1 MFKPGD
7 KVTILENGDQGVVVD
22 EKMDD
27 DSRLI
32 RENAIAVQVENGQ
45 GVWGFY
51 PFEIRLTRAPLRY
64 DGVLPTGPDDQ
75 DYTA

>member
-22 EKMDD
+22 DQMDD

-51 PFEIRLTRAPLRY
+51 PFEIRQILE
-64 DGVLPTGPDDQ
+64 VEV
-75 DYTA
+75 